1 MERTE
6 GEVTLP
12 AAHTV
17 SSISKPGP
25 FNCPA
30 CQQTGEGDH
39 CIHCGE
45 DMHPERI
52 TLRYILRQISEL
64 YLGFET
70 SRLLRTF
77 RDLMLRPGQTLRTYF
92 AGNRSNYYNP
102 LDYLL
107 LMVGFD
113 IFILLW
119 IYGSMNIQPLAVP
132 QDVTGDGGLISS
144 LGKDPGAA
152 VNMIYLVQLPLFA
165 LATWLRNMRGPYTL
179 GEHIYACAFIFGQVF
194 ACHILIMILLK
205 IIPSY
210 TVRMIMTYLWAIFSV
225 GYITYAYTKWKH
237 ADKGFSRM
245 LLTMIFIIPLYFVTF
260 FIATLLTLFIRM
272 AYDAVTGSS

>member
-1 MERTE
+1 
-6 GEVTLP
+6 
-12 AAHTV
+12 
-17 SSISKPGP
+17 
-25 FNCPA
+25 
-30 CQQTGEGDH
+30 
-39 CIHCGE
+39 
-45 DMHPERI
+45 MHPERI
-52 TLRYILRQISEL
+52 TFRYILRQISEL

-77 RDLMLRPGQTLRTYF
+77 RDLMLRPGQTLRMYF
-92 AGNRSNYYNP
+92 AGNRSYYYNP

-107 LMVGFD
+107 LMAGFD

-119 IYGSMNIQPLAVP
+119 IYGSMNIQPLAVQ

-179 GEHIYACAFIFGQVF
+179 GEHIYAGAFIFGQIF

-205 IIPSY
+205 IIPSD

-237 ADKGFSRM
+237 PDKGFSRM
-245 LLTMIFIIPLYFVTF
+245 LLTMIFIIPSYFVTF
-260 FIATLLTLFIRM
+260 FMATLLTLFIRM
-272 AYDAVTGSS
+272 AFDAVTGSS